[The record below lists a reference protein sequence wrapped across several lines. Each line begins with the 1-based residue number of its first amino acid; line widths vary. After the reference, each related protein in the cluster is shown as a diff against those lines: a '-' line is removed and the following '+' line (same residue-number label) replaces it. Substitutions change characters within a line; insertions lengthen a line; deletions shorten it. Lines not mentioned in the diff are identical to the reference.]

1 MSKRNNRALHKNF
14 FSVVSMT
21 CRSPLI
27 HVEVDSKFQPLLYQE
42 YLLILTRL
50 ELQTSPNLDSTRVA
64 LHHSGD
70 VSTRTSHNQIKAPP
84 QSSWW
89 DHRFHFSKPS
99 RRRQPPRVTSWWC
112 LLKDSLVLQS
122 SNTWCNALGCSHT
135 LKNATTKQCEW
146 ERGENLL

>member
-1 MSKRNNRALHKNF
+1 MSKRCNRDRHKNLSRGVDDLPATPNPRWGRF
-14 FSVVSMT
+14 QEST
-21 CRSPLI
+21 APL
-27 HVEVDSKFQPLLYQE
+27 SRT
-42 YLLILTRL
+42 LLILSRL

-64 LHHSGD
+64 LHHSGE
-70 VSTRTSHNQIKAPP
+70 VSTRTSHNQIEAPP

-89 DHRFHFSKPS
+89 ARRFHFSKPS
-99 RRRQPPRVTSWWC
+99 RRRQPPRVTSWWR
-112 LLKDSLVLQS
+112 LLEDSLVPQG

>member
-1 MSKRNNRALHKNF
+1 MSKEITELDTRIF
-14 FSVVSMT
+14 PVVSMT

-27 HVEVDSKFQPLLYQE
+27 HVEVDSKNQPLLYQDFPWSWAG
-42 YLLILTRL
+42 LK
-50 ELQTSPNLDSTRVA
+50 QWTSPNLDSTRVA
-64 LHHSGD
+64 LHHSGE
-70 VSTRTSHNQIKAPP
+70 VSTRTSHNQIEAPP

-89 DHRFHFSKPS
+89 ARRFHFSKPS
-99 RRRQPPRVTSWWC
+99 RRRQPPRVTSWWR
-112 LLKDSLVLQS
+112 LLEDSLVPQT